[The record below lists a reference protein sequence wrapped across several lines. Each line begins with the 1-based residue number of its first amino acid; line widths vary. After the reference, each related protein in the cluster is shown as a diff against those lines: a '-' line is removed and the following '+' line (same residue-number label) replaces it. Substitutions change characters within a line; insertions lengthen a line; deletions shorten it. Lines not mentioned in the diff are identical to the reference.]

1 LEDEV
6 SGAEKPSILSH
17 ETTHKTIKAMKPTA
31 LTSLLLAAAV
41 AISACGPKGPATIP
55 VLDVTKTYPE
65 KTLTLQDIA
74 TVEYIPLETREGFL
88 IDRFE
93 VRYMDDRIVI
103 LTNSKEDIMIFDRN
117 TGKGLTSFN
126 RLGRGPGEY
135 SMIGALAV
143 DKKRN
148 EIFVRDGNDL
158 PMYVYDMQGK
168 HLRTLDFKRNPYV
181 TYIHDWDDEHLFVYN
196 AYNPYDEW
204 NRQKPDA
211 APYRL
216 ISKADTVITDL
227 PVRFGDGNRESMA
240 LRQNFIGGGS
250 TNRSRGDFL
259 AKVVDGYVVSEPGI
273 DTIYRWN
280 TGTGEF
286 TPLVAQTPSF
296 HSFEFPIGL
305 FYEGE
310 SGSYLFMQTIERRLG
325 SADISLQDIMN
336 RKVSDLGGYET
347 VHLALDKSDGAV
359 YEIKIIDGAFAD
371 ERKFSLKN
379 NFGVPAGVTVV
390 ALQPYELLD
399 LHEQGKLRG
408 RLVEIAPTL
417 KEDDNPVMMI
427 VTFK

>member
-1 LEDEV
+1 M
-6 SGAEKPSILSH
+6 ILV
-17 ETTHKTIKAMKPTA
+17 
-31 LTSLLLAAAV
+31 AAAI
-41 AISACGPKGPATIP
+41 AAAAMFSCGQKGPATIP
-55 VLDVTKTYPE
+55 VLDVTKTYPA

-74 TVEYIPLETREGFL
+74 DVEYIPLETREGFFV
-88 IDRFE
+88 DNAR

-103 LTNSKEDIMIFDRN
+103 FTNSREDIMIFDRHI
-117 TGKGLTSFN
+117 GKGLASFN

-135 SMIGALAV
+135 SMIGALTV

-148 EIFVRDGNDL
+148 EIFVRDGNEL

-168 HLRTLDFKRNPYV
+168 HLRTLDFQRNPYV

-196 AYNPYDEW
+196 SYNPHSEW

-211 APYRL
+211 ALYRL
-216 ISKADTVITDL
+216 ISKTDTVITDL
-227 PVRFGDGNRESMA
+227 PVRFGDGNRESMT
-240 LRQNFIGGGS
+240 LRLNFIGGGY
-250 TNRSRGDFL
+250 TNRSKGEFL
-259 AKVVDGYVVSEPGI
+259 TKATDGYVVSEPGL

-280 TGTGEF
+280 RSTDEF

-296 HSFEFPIGL
+296 HSFKFPVGL

-310 SGSYLFMQTIERRLG
+310 SGSCLFMQTVERRLG
-325 SADISLQDIMN
+325 REDISLQDIVN
-336 RKVSDLGGYET
+336 RTFTDFGGYET
-347 VHLALDKSDGAV
+347 VHLALDKADGTV
-359 YEIKIIDGAFAD
+359 CEIKIVNGDFAD
-371 ERKFSLKN
+371 EREFAFDN

-390 ALQPYELLD
+390 TLQPYELLE

-408 RLVEIAPTL
+408 PLAEIAPTL